1 MFELARSTPF
11 EEYNGIADFY
21 VHDGTGMEVF
31 HIRNNDT
38 ECCCS
43 FMFSTPSEDSKGVAH
58 ILEHTVLCGSG
69 RFPVKDP
76 FSQVLLS
83 SPNTFLNAM
92 TFVDKTM
99 YPFASPLKKDFDILF
114 DIYADAVFNPLL
126 RRESFMQE
134 GIRSLDGHFDG
145 VVFNEMCGA
154 RSTEDSVVQGCIYRD
169 LYKGTPCQ
177 YDSGGDPLHIVE
189 LTYEEYLERYRRWY
203 SPSNCR
209 LFLWGDLDASEYLE
223 KLEKRYLAGCPRGE
237 KIIPKSE
244 NYLQKDM
251 KPSRSEAKCP
261 SGDARSVVL
270 SWLTAPGDDSLEI
283 LTASVLVDMLLGNPG
298 APLYNAIIESDL
310 GEDLHPL
317 SGTDVECP
325 VLTFSVGFSHAAKG
339 KEDEI
344 EAFFL
349 DQIASYVSNGL
360 PDDVVEAAIRRLEFK
375 EQEIPGDG
383 VPFGILTCMKAARCW
398 LRGKDPEAGVSGME
412 RLRRLKERVAHG
424 RYFESWM
431 KENLLDNPRRCLLTV
446 ESDDGY
452 DELFKAR
459 LSEKLAAMPAAC
471 AEEKEKFERFVN
483 EPDSD
488 EALASIERITV
499 NDLPRRINRY
509 VNTCTRLESGARYYE
524 YSLFTRGIVYLSIAF
539 DTRNLDLEEKRMLPL
554 LVRAMQ
560 MCGTEK
566 HDFRQ
571 VSTMIKMLTG
581 SFFMYPNAGT
591 DAKRRPLSAVIVR
604 SKMLARDFAP
614 AMDLIGELLTQPDL
628 SDTMRIKASLT
639 DMITEFES
647 GYTYSANSYAVLSAS
662 SVFSAS
668 AMESE
673 LNVGTSLWLYLV
685 DLRRNLESGKTSLES
700 LSASLTK
707 LWKKVFTQRA
717 MKIHTGSDCQAGS
730 LVQVVSAFTDRFR
743 VGKFVRTSHYYGSPA
758 PCGDSGRG
766 DTEHPVV
773 YTVPSGPAF
782 NAMAVKLCKDDE
794 QSLVASTLLSSV
806 LSSGYLWSVVRGAN
820 GAYGVESHVDRM
832 EGLFVFSSYRDPRIS
847 ETFRVYL
854 DSLCQNVGKQEIDY
868 AVVTILGRELRPL
881 SPQTRSSEAFN
892 RVISGSTYRRY
903 LRRRRL
909 LLQMTPEDL
918 SRVSEM
924 IAESSRTGQSCVVV
938 CGCDMAG
945 GGTEKLKP
953 LRLTALPI

>member
-1 MFELARSTPF
+1 MFRLIRSTPF
-11 EEYNGIADFY
+11 AEYNGTADFY
-21 VHDGTGMEVF
+21 VHEGTGMEVF

-43 FMFSTPSEDSKGVAH
+43 FMFNTPSEDSKGVAH

-99 YPFASPLKKDFDILF
+99 YPFASPLRKDFDILF

-126 RRESFMQE
+126 RRESFLQE
-134 GIRSLDGHFDG
+134 GVRSLDGHFDG

-154 RSTEDSVVQGCIYRD
+154 RSTEDSVVQSCIYRD
-169 LYKGTPCQ
+169 LFKGTPCQ
-177 YDSGGDPLHIVE
+177 YDSGGDPLEIVD
-189 LTYEEYLERYRRWY
+189 LTYEEYLDRYRRWY

-209 LFLWGDLDASEYLE
+209 LFLWGDLNASEYLD
-223 KLEKRYLAGCPRGE
+223 KLEERYLKGCPRGL

-244 NYLQKDM
+244 SYLRKDM
-251 KPSRSEAKCP
+251 KPGRSKAKCP
-261 SGDARSVVL
+261 SGDSRSVVL
-270 SWLTAPGDDSLEI
+270 SWLTVPGDDSLEI

-298 APLYNAIIESDL
+298 APLYNAIIESEL
-310 GEDLHPL
+310 GEDLNPL

-325 VLTFSVGFSHAAKG
+325 VLTFSVGFSHAKEG

-344 EAFFL
+344 ERFFM
-349 DQIASYVSNGL
+349 DRIASYVRDGL
-360 PDDVVEAAIRRLEFK
+360 PQDVVEAAIRRLEFK

-398 LRGKDPEAGVSGME
+398 LRGKDPESGVSGME
-412 RLRRLKERVAHG
+412 RLRRLKDKVSRG

-431 KENLLDNPRRCLLTV
+431 QRNLLDNPRRCLLTV
-446 ESDDGY
+446 ESDDCY

-459 LSEKLAAMPAAC
+459 LASKLAAAAPAG
-471 AEEKEKFERFVN
+471 EGEKENFERFVN
-483 EPDSD
+483 EPDPE

-499 NDLPRRINRY
+499 KDLPRRINRY
-509 VNTCTRLESGARYYE
+509 VNTCTRLASGARYYE

-539 DTRNLDLEEKRMLPL
+539 DTRNLTLEEKKLLPL
-554 LVRAMQ
+554 LIRAMQ

-571 VSTMIKMLTG
+571 VSTLIKMLTG

-591 DAKRRPLSAVIVR
+591 DVRRRPVSMVMVR

-639 DMITEFES
+639 DMLTEFES
-647 GYTYSANSYAVLSAS
+647 GYAYSANSYAVLNAS
-662 SVFSAS
+662 SVYSAS

-673 LNVGTSLWLYLV
+673 LNVGTSQWLYLV
-685 DLRRNLESGKTSLES
+685 DLRKDLDSGRTSFES

-717 MKIHTGSDCQAGS
+717 MKIHTGSDCAPGS
-730 LVQVVSAFTDRFR
+730 LMQVVTEFADRFE
-743 VGKFVRTSHYYGSPA
+743 VGKFVRSSDYYKSPVH
-758 PCGDSGRG
+758 CGDPERG
-766 DTEHPVV
+766 NAEHPIV

-782 NAMAVKLCKDDE
+782 NAMTVRLCKDDE
-794 QSLVASTLLSSV
+794 QSLVACTLLSSV
-806 LSSGYLWSVVRGAN
+806 LSSGYLWSVVRGVN

-832 EGLFVFSSYRDPRIS
+832 EGLFVFSSYRDPRIG

-854 DSLCQNVGKQEIDY
+854 DSLSQKVGRQEIDY
-868 AVVTILGRELRPL
+868 AVVTILGRELKPL

-892 RVISGSTYRRY
+892 RVLSGSSYMRY
-903 LRRRRL
+903 LRRRSL
-909 LLQMTPEDL
+909 LLRMTPEDL
-918 SRVSEM
+918 ERVAEM
-924 IAESSRTGQSCVVV
+924 IADSSRTGQNCVVV
-938 CGCDMAG
+938 CGGDMVRG
-945 GGTEKLKP
+945 GEEKLKP

>member
-1 MFELARSTPF
+1 MFRLLRSTPF
-11 EEYNGIADFY
+11 EEYNGKADFY
-21 VHDGTGMEVF
+21 VHEETGMEVF
-31 HIRNNDT
+31 HIRNTDT

-43 FMFSTPSEDSKGVAH
+43 FIFSTPSEDSKGVAH

-134 GIRSLDGHFDG
+134 GIRSLNGHFDG

-154 RSTEDSVVQGCIYRD
+154 RSTEDSVVQSCIYRD
-169 LYKGTPCQ
+169 LFKGTSCE
-177 YDSGGDPLHIVE
+177 YDSGGDPLHIVD

-223 KLEKRYLAGCPRGE
+223 KLEKKYLAGRPRGE

-244 NYLQKDM
+244 NYMQNGM
-251 KPSRSEAKCP
+251 KPGRSAAKCP
-261 SGDARSVVL
+261 SGDSRSVVL
-270 SWLTAPGDDSLEI
+270 SWLTTPGDDSLEI

-317 SGTDVECP
+317 SGTDVESP
-325 VLTFSVGFSHAAKG
+325 VLTFSVGFSHACKG

-349 DQIASYVSNGL
+349 NQIGSYVRDGL
-360 PDDVVEAAIRRLEFK
+360 PEDVVEAAIKRLEFK

-412 RLRRLKERVAHG
+412 RLRRLKEKVAQG
-424 RYFESWM
+424 RYFETWM
-431 KENLLDNPRRCLLTV
+431 QKNLLDNPRRCLLTV
-446 ESDDGY
+446 ESDDSF
-452 DELFKAR
+452 DEVFKAR
-459 LSEKLAAMPAAC
+459 LDEKLKAMPTASEK
-471 AEEKEKFERFVN
+471 ERRNFNRFVN
-483 EPDSD
+483 SPDSE

-499 NDLPRRINRY
+499 KDLPRRINRY
-509 VNTCTRLESGARYYE
+509 NSTCTRLASGARYYE

-539 DTRNLDLEEKRMLPL
+539 DTRNLTLEEKKMLPL

-560 MCGTEK
+560 MCGTHK

-591 DAKRRPLSAVIVR
+591 DVKRRPLSTVMVK
-604 SKMLARDFAP
+604 SKMLVRDFAP

-628 SDTMRIKASLT
+628 SDTARIKASLT

-673 LNVGTSLWLYLV
+673 LNLGTSLWLYLV
-685 DLRRNLESGKTSLES
+685 GLKKEIEEGRTTLEG
-700 LSASLTK
+700 LSVSLTK
-707 LWKKVFTQRA
+707 LWNKVFTQRA
-717 MKIHTGSDCQAGS
+717 MKIHTGSDAQTGS
-730 LVQVVSAFTDRFR
+730 LMQVVSEFADRFP
-743 VGKFVRTSHYYGSPA
+743 VGKFVRSSDYYRSMPDQGSKA
-758 PCGDSGRG
+758 AG
-766 DTEHPVV
+766 TVEHPVV

-782 NAMAVKLCKDDE
+782 NAMAVRLGKDDE
-794 QSLVASTLLSSV
+794 HSIVASTLLSSV

-832 EGLFVFSSYRDPRIS
+832 EGLFVFSSYRDPRIGG
-847 ETFRVYL
+847 TFGVYV
-854 DSLCQNVGKQEIDY
+854 DSLSRKVSKQEIDY
-868 AVVTILGRELRPL
+868 AVVTILGRELKPL
-881 SPQTRSSEAFN
+881 SPQTKSSEAFM
-892 RVISGSTYRRY
+892 RVLCGSSYRRY
-903 LRRRRL
+903 LRRRHL
-909 LLQMTPEDL
+909 LLEMTPEDL
-918 SRVSEM
+918 RSVARM
-924 IAESSRTGQSCVVV
+924 IRESSRSGQSCVVV
-938 CGCDMAG
+938 CGSDMAG
-945 GGTEKLKP
+945 GGAENLKP
-953 LRLTALPI
+953 LELTALPI